1 METIQAPLAVLGYL
15 IYFMLS
21 LLGRFL
27 LIAIIGLVIMGSALT
42 IGRELVCRPKRMSPK
57 RRI

>member
-1 METIQAPLAVLGYL
+1 MEAIQAPLAVLGYL
-15 IYFMLS
+15 IYFILS

-27 LIAIIGLVIMGSALT
+27 LIAIIGLVIMGGVLT
-42 IGRELVCRPKRMSPK
+42 IGRELVFRPKRMSPR